1 MEEEERNEGYQGRSP
16 WYPLSLGRSQGG
28 GFGGHQTGG
37 GGEEE
42 REEATKDLQ
51 NFKQKRL
58 FNPKMFFQITCFMI
72 GYVLTQPVR
81 FAHVVV
87 KGWFVNLFVKV
98 KVFEVVFIV
107 ICWNH
112 I

>member
-1 MEEEERNEGYQGRSP
+1 MAFQSFKSTVEEGVRGSSEVLMGSFITANPLLLPPHLP
-16 WYPLSLGRSQGG
+16 WP
-28 GFGGHQTGG
+28 
-37 GGEEE
+37 E

-87 KGWFVNLFVKV
+87 KG
-98 KVFEVVFIV
+98 
-107 ICWNH
+107 
-112 I
+112 